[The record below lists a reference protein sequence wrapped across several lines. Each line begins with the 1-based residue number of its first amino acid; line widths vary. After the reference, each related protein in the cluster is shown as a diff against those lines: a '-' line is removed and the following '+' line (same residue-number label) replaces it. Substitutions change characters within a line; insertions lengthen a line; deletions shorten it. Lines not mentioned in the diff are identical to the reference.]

1 MKSRKIWRTVLLIL
15 GILAGAWVFGAL
27 LLPVLWPFAAG
38 GAAGSVL
45 RYLFTLIPVKSVF
58 PFQTFVVNMLGCFA
72 IGVVTTLASL
82 AVQKVSFRF
91 SPLVVLFLKTGV
103 CGGFTTFSTF
113 ALESANFVSE
123 KNFFIAALYAFSSL
137 ILGILCVIA
146 GQNCIR

>member
-1 MKSRKIWRTVLLIL
+1 MIL
-15 GILAGAWVFGAL
+15 NILAV
-27 LLPVLWPFAAG
+27 AAG

-45 RYLFTLIPVKSVF
+45 RYLFTLIPMKSVF

-72 IGVVTTLASL
+72 IGVVTAVASL
-82 AVQKVSFRF
+82 AAQKVSFRF

>member
-1 MKSRKIWRTVLLIL
+1 MIL
-15 GILAGAWVFGAL
+15 NILAV
-27 LLPVLWPFAAG
+27 AAG
-38 GAAGSVL
+38 GAVGSVL

-58 PFQTFVVNMLGCFA
+58 PFQTFLVNMLGCFA
-72 IGVVTTLASL
+72 IGVVTAAALA
-82 AVQKVSFRF
+82 AQKVSFRF

-123 KNFFIAALYAFSSL
+123 KNFFMAALYAFSSL
-137 ILGILCVIA
+137 IFGILCVIA

>member
-1 MKSRKIWRTVLLIL
+1 MIL
-15 GILAGAWVFGAL
+15 NILAV
-27 LLPVLWPFAAG
+27 AAG

-82 AVQKVSFRF
+82 AAQKV

-146 GQNCIR
+146 GQNFIR

>member
-1 MKSRKIWRTVLLIL
+1 MNIYRGCTHGCIYCDSRSHCYQINHDFEDIEVKRNAPELLEQKI
-15 GILAGAWVFGAL
+15 
-27 LLPVLWPFAAG
+27 
-38 GAAGSVL
+38 
-45 RYLFTLIPVKSVF
+45 
-58 PFQTFVVNMLGCFA
+58 
-72 IGVVTTLASL
+72 
-82 AVQKVSFRF
+82 SFRF

>member
-1 MKSRKIWRTVLLIL
+1 MIL
-15 GILAGAWVFGAL
+15 NILAVAV
-27 LLPVLWPFAAG
+27 G

-45 RYLFTLIPVKSVF
+45 RYLFTLIPVKNVF

-72 IGVVTTLASL
+72 IGAVTTLASL
-82 AVQKVSFRF
+82 AAQKVSFRF

-123 KNFFIAALYAFSSL
+123 KNFFIAVLYAFSSL

>member
-1 MKSRKIWRTVLLIL
+1 MIL
-15 GILAGAWVFGAL
+15 NILAV
-27 LLPVLWPFAAG
+27 AAG

-82 AVQKVSFRF
+82 AAQKVSFRF

-113 ALESANFVSE
+113 ALESANFVLE
-123 KNFFIAALYAFSSL
+123 KNFFYSGALRFFKFDFGNSVRDCRAKL
-137 ILGILCVIA
+137 HPLG
-146 GQNCIR
+146 N

>member
-1 MKSRKIWRTVLLIL
+1 MIL
-15 GILAGAWVFGAL
+15 NILAV
-27 LLPVLWPFAAG
+27 AAG

-72 IGVVTTLASL
+72 IGAVTTLASL
-82 AVQKVSFRF
+82 AAQKVSFRF

-103 CGGFTTFSTF
+103 CAGFTTFSTF

-123 KNFFIAALYAFSSL
+123 KNFFYSGALRFFKFDFGNSVRDCRAKL
-137 ILGILCVIA
+137 HPVG
-146 GQNCIR
+146 R

>member
-1 MKSRKIWRTVLLIL
+1 MIL
-15 GILAGAWVFGAL
+15 NIFAV
-27 LLPVLWPFAAG
+27 AAG

-45 RYLFTLIPVKSVF
+45 RYLFTLFPVKSVF

-82 AVQKVSFRF
+82 AAQKVSFRF
-91 SPLVVLFLKTGV
+91 SPLLVLFLKTGV

-123 KNFFIAALYAFSSL
+123 KNFFIAALYAFSNL